1 MKGNPSSGLTPRQTK
16 SKPLKSRKP
25 KPIVNHSPA
34 DNEEHYAT
42 PQMPSHEPSSRI
54 KNDTEPKQ
62 QVPHEYMVAIPDG
75 SHYQRLTVKHQ
86 NPVYQPLT
94 KDYEN
99 VLKAGSE
106 GRQIY
111 ENSAE
116 FKR

>member
-1 MKGNPSSGLTPRQTK
+1 MNENPFSGLTPRQTK
-16 SKPLKSRKP
+16 SKHLKSGKRQ
-25 KPIVNHSPA
+25 PIANHSPA

-42 PQMPSHEPSSRI
+42 PQMPLYESSVRI
-54 KNDTEPKQ
+54 KNNTEPRQ

-75 SHYQRLTVKHQ
+75 NHYQRLTIKHH

-99 VLKAGSE
+99 IPKSGSG

-111 ENSAE
+111 QNSAE
-116 FKR
+116 FKG